1 MILRVQ
7 NRGKASSLASLAFAV
22 CCSCSTL
29 RADVVDLAGGGRLE
43 GKVIP
48 SEDSD
53 KSTFVIELAGGGR
66 LTIARSQVARI
77 DTTTDA
83 EAEYQKLA
91 HSSPDTIESHE
102 KLAEWCRQHKL
113 QHEYQQHLER
123 ILELDPNHAGAR
135 TALGFRQKD
144 GQWMNRDDVMAA
156 RGLVMYEGKYVTPQQ
171 VELLEEQKKSRVTQA
186 DWNNRIKQLRQ
197 WLDGR
202 RADNAAKARTEIE
215 SLNDPA
221 AAEAIVAAIHR
232 ENDPEL
238 KRLWI
243 ETAARLNSR
252 TAIDALVDLSLND
265 PDDDIRHQSLEY
277 LIKSRRPGLS
287 TPYIRALKDSH
298 NEMVNR
304 AAAALGQIKDHDSIG
319 PLIDA
324 LITKHR
330 VKVSDANPDQH
341 AYTFS
346 KDSNAFSFGGGGPQV
361 ANQSFRNR
369 AALDALLTMSGGAN
383 FEYDQEQWRGWLAAQ
398 AKANAVDVRRDQ

>member
-1 MILRVQ
+1 MIHRARHRCRV
-7 NRGKASSLASLAFAV
+7 ASVAIAFAIGGV
-22 CCSCSTL
+22 GATC
-29 RADVVDLAGGGRLE
+29 RADVVDLAGGGRIE
-43 GKVIP
+43 GKVIQ
-48 SEDSD
+48 SDGSD
-53 KSTFVIELAGGGR
+53 KTTFVIDLADGGR

-91 HSSPDTIESHE
+91 HSSPDTVEAHE
-102 KLAEWCRQHKL
+102 KLAEWCKQHKL

-123 ILELDPNHAGAR
+123 ILELNPNHAEAR
-135 TALGFRQKD
+135 AALGFRQQD

-171 VELLEEQKKSRVTQA
+171 VEILEQQKKSKITQA

-202 RADNAAKARTEIE
+202 RQDNAAKARTEIQ

-221 AAEAIVAAIHR
+221 AADAIVAALR
-232 ENDPEL
+232 KENNPEL
-238 KRLWI
+238 KRMWI

-265 PDDDIRHQSLEY
+265 PEDDIRHECLEY
-277 LIKSRRPGLS
+277 LIKSGRQGIA
-287 TPYIRALKDSH
+287 TPYIHALKDSH
-298 NEMVNR
+298 NETINR
-304 AAAALGQIKDHDSIG
+304 AAAALGQIKDRDAIG

-361 ANQSFRNR
+361 VNQSFRNR
-369 AALDALLTMSGGAN
+369 AALDALIAITGAN